1 MQDQKLEPLLNLAL
15 DAPREDFLRSQS
27 LQTGY
32 NPVTRTWKLIVRH
45 SRDISEVDALGA
57 KREELLNGYA
67 ILEAPEDRIDEI
79 SSLPQIEFVEKPKR
93 LFFADSRARAASCL
107 SQVQAG
113 TSAPAGALNLTGR
126 GVLIAVIDSG
136 IDYFH
141 RDFCNPDGTTRIIE
155 LWDQD
160 LKRKFTAEEIN
171 QALEMNRIGGIEDG
185 RKLVPSTD
193 LSGHGT
199 AVAGIAAGNGWE
211 SGGRYRG
218 VAYESSLLI
227 VKLGTS
233 DRGGFPRTTEL
244 MEAVNYAAIRA
255 VELEMPLVVNLSFGN
270 TYGSHDGTSLLETFI
285 SDLSGYGRMTV
296 VVGTGNEG
304 ASGGHTSGNVRMG
317 EVTEIELSIA
327 PYETGLGLQ
336 LWKSYADV
344 YEMELITPSGETS
357 GPIDSRLGART
368 LSYGGTRVLLYYG
381 KPSPFSTSQEIYF
394 DFIPDGQYLDS
405 GIWKIR
411 LNPVKIVTGAYN
423 AWLPSRNILNP
434 ATRFLYTQPE
444 TTLTIPSTAAK
455 VISVGAYNDSTQAY
469 ADFSGRGFTRNG
481 MVKPDLAAPG
491 VDITAPRRGGGYES
505 VSGTSFAA
513 PFVSGSAALLMEW
526 GVILGNDPFL
536 YGEKVKAGLIRGARQ
551 LPGYFRWPNPRLG
564 YGCLCVKDS
573 IFL

>member
-218 VAYESSLLI
+218 GAYESSLLI

-233 DRGGFPRTTEL
+233 DRDGFPRTTEL

-327 PYETGLGLQ
+327 P
-336 LWKSYADV
+336 
-344 YEMELITPSGETS
+344 
-357 GPIDSRLGART
+357 
-368 LSYGGTRVLLYYG
+368 
-381 KPSPFSTSQEIYF
+381 
-394 DFIPDGQYLDS
+394 
-405 GIWKIR
+405 
-411 LNPVKIVTGAYN
+411 
-423 AWLPSRNILNP
+423 
-434 ATRFLYTQPE
+434 
-444 TTLTIPSTAAK
+444 
-455 VISVGAYNDSTQAY
+455 
-469 ADFSGRGFTRNG
+469 
-481 MVKPDLAAPG
+481 
-491 VDITAPRRGGGYES
+491 
-505 VSGTSFAA
+505 
-513 PFVSGSAALLMEW
+513 
-526 GVILGNDPFL
+526 
-536 YGEKVKAGLIRGARQ
+536 
-551 LPGYFRWPNPRLG
+551 
-564 YGCLCVKDS
+564 
-573 IFL
+573 

>member
-1 MQDQKLEPLLNLAL
+1 MQDQKLEPLLDLAL
-15 DAPREDFLRSQS
+15 DAPREDFFRSQS

-32 NPVTRTWKLIVRH
+32 DPAARTWKLIVRH
-45 SRDISEVDALGA
+45 SRDISQVDAMGVA
-57 KREELLNGYA
+57 RSELLNGYA
-67 ILEAPEDRIDEI
+67 VLEVPEDRIEEV
-79 SSLPQIEFVEKPKR
+79 SALPQIEFVEKPKR

-107 SQVQAG
+107 SKIQAG
-113 TSAPAGALNLTGR
+113 MSAPAGALNLTGR
-126 GVLIAVIDSG
+126 GILLAVIDSG

-141 RDFCNPDGTTRIIE
+141 RDFCRPDGTTRILE

-160 LKRKFTAEEIN
+160 LDRVFTAEEIN
-171 QALEMNRIGGIEDG
+171 EALERG
-185 RKLVPSTD
+185 RAEGKEEGKRLVPSSD

-199 AVAGIAAGNGWE
+199 AVAGIAAGNGQE
-211 SGGRYRG
+211 SGGQYRG

-227 VKLGTS
+227 VKLGTP
-233 DRGGFPRTTEL
+233 DRDGFPRTTEL

-255 VELEMPLVVNLSFGN
+255 VELKMPLVINLSFGN

-304 ASGGHTSGNVRMG
+304 ASGGHTSGYVRMG
-317 EVTEIELSIA
+317 ENTEIELSVA
-327 PYETGLGLQ
+327 AYETGLGLQ

-344 YEMELITPSGETS
+344 YQIEMITPSGESS

-368 LSYGGTRVLLYYG
+368 LSYRGTRILLYYG

-394 DFIPDGQYLDS
+394 DFIPSGMYLDS

-411 LNPVKIVTGAYN
+411 LNPIRIVTGAYD

-434 ATRFLYTQPE
+434 GTRFLRPQPE

-455 VISVGAYNDSTQAY
+455 VISVGAYNDSTQTY

-491 VDITAPRRGGGYES
+491 VDIIAPRRGGGYEA

-513 PFVSGSAALLMEW
+513 PFVSGSSALLMEW
-526 GVILGNDPFL
+526 GLIQGNDPFL
-536 YGEKVKAGLIRGARQ
+536 YGEKVKASLIRGARQ
-551 LPGYFRWPNPRLG
+551 LPGFSQWPNPQLG
-564 YGCLCVKDS
+564 YGCLCAADS